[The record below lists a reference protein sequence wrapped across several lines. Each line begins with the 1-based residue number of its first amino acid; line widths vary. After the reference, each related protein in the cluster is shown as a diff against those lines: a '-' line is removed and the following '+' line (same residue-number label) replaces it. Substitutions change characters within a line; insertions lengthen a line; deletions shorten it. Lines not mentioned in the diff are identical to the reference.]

1 MFSCAL
7 QKNCFVL
14 KIDDFNSENPSIVTL
29 MIHLP
34 ILRAG
39 AVYES
44 LDTIELKNLRG
55 GAQIAVVSSANAGML
70 RRDVAKIGAARRA
83 LQECSPAQLLK
94 FTQRAGELF
103 MNEQLPVGL
112 DGETHGP
119 QEYIENLSATTGLPY
134 SLCRLNMGKIKQV
147 FDEMPGIINGLTRG
161 LNLDILQRGIGEEAG
176 SLVSFYPQAQALT
189 VILPSNSPGV
199 NSIWMP
205 AIALGIPVI
214 LKPGRED
221 PWTPLRIIQ
230 SFIAAGVPA
239 QAFSFYPTDH
249 EGSNALM
256 ELAQRALI
264 FGDEN
269 TVARHAG
276 NPGVQVHGP
285 GRSKVLVGDDCIE
298 NWRDYVGI
306 MAESIVAN
314 SGRSCVNASTVVVP
328 KYGKEIAH
336 AVAEKL
342 SSVVP
347 LSYDDDK
354 AILAGFANPK
364 MAEMID
370 EVIESELD
378 GAEEMT
384 AEFRQGARR
393 AEIESSNFLSPTI
406 VFCPSFDHALAN
418 REFLFPFASVVEVPQ
433 EKMLETIGPSLVV
446 TAITKDEKWITDL
459 LASPLIDRLNIG
471 PLPTNRVGWD
481 QPHEGNLFE
490 FLFKRRA
497 IARTEF

>member
-1 MFSCAL
+1 MSL
-7 QKNCFVL
+7 
-14 KIDDFNSENPSIVTL
+14 P
-29 MIHLP
+29 HLP

-39 AVYES
+39 VSYES

-55 GAQIAVVSSANAGML
+55 GADVALVSAANAGML
-70 RRDVAKIGAARRA
+70 RRDMTKIGAARRA
-83 LQECSPAQLLK
+83 LQECSPAQLLEM
-94 FTQRAGELF
+94 TQRAGELF
-103 MNEQLPVGL
+103 LHEALPVGL
-112 DGETHGP
+112 DGETHTP
-119 QEYIENLSATTGLPY
+119 QQYIENLSATTGLPH
-134 SLCRLNMGKIKQV
+134 SLCRLNMGKVYQV
-147 FDEMPGIINGLTRG
+147 FAQMPGIIGGLTRG
-161 LNLDILQRGIGEEAG
+161 LNLEILRRGLGEEDGA
-176 SLVSFYPQAQALT
+176 LVSFYPQAEALT

-205 AIALGIPVI
+205 AIALGIPVV

-276 NPGVQVHGP
+276 NPAVQVHGP
-285 GRSKVLVGDDCIE
+285 GRSKVLIGDDCIE
-298 NWRDYVGI
+298 NWRDYVGV
-306 MAESIVAN
+306 MAESVVAN
-314 SGRSCVNASTVVVP
+314 GGRSCINASTIVVP
-328 KYGKEIAH
+328 KYGEEVSR

-342 SSVVP
+342 SEYVP
-347 LSYDDDK
+347 VKHDEEK

-370 EVIESELD
+370 DVIESEIE
-378 GAEEMT
+378 GAQEMT
-384 AEFRQGARR
+384 AEFRHGARR
-393 AEIESSNFLSPTI
+393 VELENSNYLQPT
-406 VFCPSFDHALAN
+406 VVYCPSFNHALAN
-418 REFLFPFASVVEVPQ
+418 KEFLFPFASVVEVPQ

-446 TAITKDEKWITDL
+446 TAITKDEKWIEDL

-471 PLPTNRVGWD
+471 PLPTNRVSWD

-497 IARTEF
+497 IARAEF

>member
-1 MFSCAL
+1 MSL
-7 QKNCFVL
+7 
-14 KIDDFNSENPSIVTL
+14 P
-29 MIHLP
+29 HLP

-39 AVYES
+39 TPYES

-55 GAQIAVVSSANAGML
+55 GADVAIVSQANAGML
-70 RRDVAKIGAARRA
+70 RRDVSKIGAARRA
-83 LQECSPAQLLK
+83 LQECSPAKLLE

-103 MNEQLPVGL
+103 LNEALPVGL
-112 DGETHGP
+112 EGEKHGP
-119 QEYIENLSATTGLPY
+119 REYIENLSATTGLPH
-134 SLCRLNMGKIKQV
+134 SLCRLNMGKVGQV
-147 FDEMPGIINGLTRG
+147 FAQMPGIINGLTRG
-161 LNLDILQRGIGEEAG
+161 LDLEILRSGLGDEEG
-176 SLVSFYPQAQALT
+176 TLVSFYPQADALT

-205 AIALGIPVI
+205 ALALGIPVI

-239 QAFSFYPTDH
+239 EAFSFYPTDH

-256 ELAQRALI
+256 ELAGRALI
-264 FGDEN
+264 FGDES

-285 GRSKVLVGDDCIE
+285 GRSKVLIGDDCIE
-298 NWRDYVGI
+298 NWRDYVDV

-314 SGRSCVNASTVVVP
+314 GGRSCVNASTVVVP
-328 KYGKEIAH
+328 KYGREIAG
-336 AVAEKL
+336 ALAEKL
-342 SSVVP
+342 GAVLPRQHDEES
-347 LSYDDDK
+347 

-370 EVIESELD
+370 AVIESELE

-384 AEFRQGARR
+384 ASFRQGARR
-393 AEIESSNFLSPTI
+393 VELENSNYLSPTI
-406 VFCPSFDHALAN
+406 VWCPSFDHALAN
-418 REFLFPFASVVEVPQ
+418 REFMFPFASVVEVPQ
-433 EKMLETIGPSLVV
+433 EKMLATIGPSLVV
-446 TAITKDEKWITDL
+446 TAITKDEKWTSEL

-471 PLPTNRVGWD
+471 PLPTNRVSWD

-497 IARTEF
+497 IARASF